1 MPDAPL
7 QFTDHY
13 AVLGVAPNAS
23 RDEIRTAWR
32 AAARRWHPD
41 LNNDPDAPEM
51 MRRVNQAWEV
61 LRDSESRARYNTA
74 HYRVQQTIAGAE
86 QWLRDE
92 ERLARERA
100 EQAAREQA
108 RREREARAEAER
120 REQKQRETTEQ
131 QEREDW
137 ECREARRRASEDRAR
152 DDGRVEDAGPASR
165 DGEHKGGLEIIR
177 DVVATLVL
185 VGIVAFIVLALSYL
199 LA

>member
-1 MPDAPL
+1 
-7 QFTDHY
+7 
-13 AVLGVAPNAS
+13 
-23 RDEIRTAWR
+23 
-32 AAARRWHPD
+32 
-41 LNNDPDAPEM
+41 M

-61 LRDSESRARYNTA
+61 LRDPESRARYNTA

-86 QWLRDE
+86 QWLRDG

-108 RREREARAEAER
+108 RRQQEARADAER
-120 REQKQRETTEQ
+120 REQKQRKATEQ

-137 ECREARRRASEDRAR
+137 ERREARRRASEGVRTQ